1 MGSYPGQPFEF
12 FTKTITIMLHQ
23 PHSEQFL
30 KQRRF
35 YSFLPLVLL
44 PFITVFYGVIASK
57 INKNQGPALA
67 EKQGLNTALPDAII
81 NQDKLINKLSY
92 YEKAAQD
99 SAKRAQLLK
108 KDPYFQ
114 DSLAPTPAFAEGV
127 SLVPE
132 TPARRSAARQKTGS
146 DPKPGQVYKKLEALN
161 AALNTASEP
170 SFKNTEKTKELQTDA
185 AHAELEKQLQ
195 TILAQATT
203 QDSQESTSDPE
214 LAALSGML
222 DKIIQIQN
230 PELAKK
236 NNPADSLSPKAS
248 SVSLTQQLPDASLL
262 QASNPGDSMSTNS
275 VALAE
280 NGFYSLDEP
289 VSSAQQK
296 AIEAVI
302 DQNPKL
308 VSGSTV
314 KLKLSTDIFI
324 QGQLMPKGSFLF
336 GSASL
341 SGERL
346 NIQIQSVRHQNAI
359 FTVNLI
365 VYDLDGQPGIYIPGA
380 ITRDVAKQSASQASS
395 GISVGSLDNSLGAQ
409 AADAAIQASK
419 TLLSRKAK
427 LQQVSIREGYKV
439 LLYDKN
445 SSGIV
450 SR

>member
-1 MGSYPGQPFEF
+1 MQNQPN
-12 FTKTITIMLHQ
+12 
-23 PHSEQFL
+23 SEHFL

-35 YSFLPLVLL
+35 YTFLPLVLL
-44 PFITVFYGVIASK
+44 PFITIFYVVIVSK
-57 INKNQGPALA
+57 INKNQQQPLA
-67 EKQGLNTALPDAII
+67 ERQGLNTALPDAII

-99 SAKRAQLLK
+99 SARRAQLLK

-114 DSLAPTPAFAEGV
+114 DSLAAASLDTGSV
-127 SLVPE
+127 SLLVQ
-132 TPARRSAARQKTGS
+132 TPSRLVGAKKKAHS
-146 DPKPGQVYKKLEALN
+146 DAKPAQVYQKLEALN
-161 AALNTASEP
+161 AALSRASEP
-170 SFKNTEKTKELQTDA
+170 SFEAGRKDSEILEDQ
-185 AHAELEKQLQ
+185 AHAQLEKQLQ
-195 TILAQATT
+195 TILAQASE
-203 QDSQESTSDPE
+203 QDSQGPESDPE

-236 NNPADSLSPKAS
+236 ASLPDSESQNISSVILAS
-248 SVSLTQQLPDASLL
+248 SPLDPSLL
-262 QASNPGDSMSTNS
+262 QTQSEADSMLVNPIQP
-275 VALAE
+275 VE
-280 NGFYSLDEP
+280 NGFFSLDEP
-289 VSSAQQK
+289 VSSAEQK

-302 DQNPKL
+302 DKNPKL

-314 KLKLSTDIFI
+314 KLKLSSDIFI
-324 QGQLMPKGSFLF
+324 QGQLVPKGSFLF
-336 GSASL
+336 GTAAL

-346 NIQIQSVRHQNAI
+346 NIQIQSVRHQNSLYG
-359 FTVNLI
+359 VSLV

-380 ITRDVAKQSASQASS
+380 ITRDVAKQSAAQASS

-427 LQQVSIREGYKV
+427 LQQVTIREGYKV
-439 LLYDKN
+439 LLYDKKAQ
-445 SSGIV
+445 GIV

>member
-1 MGSYPGQPFEF
+1 MQN
-12 FTKTITIMLHQ
+12 
-23 PHSEQFL
+23 HSEHFL

-35 YSFLPLVLL
+35 YTFLPLVLL
-44 PFITVFYGVIASK
+44 PFITVFYGVIVSK
-57 INKNQGPALA
+57 VNKGQDLPLA
-67 EKQGLNTALPDAII
+67 EKQGLNTTLPDAII

-114 DSLAPTPAFAEGV
+114 DSVTVAAQQQVGV
-127 SLVPE
+127 SLLPQA
-132 TPARRSAARQKTGS
+132 PAGTAASRRKAKS
-146 DPKPGQVYKKLEALN
+146 DPKSEQVYQKLEALN
-161 AALNTASEP
+161 TALSSASEP
-170 SFKNTEKTKELQTDA
+170 SFKNAEKDKKLQTDA

-195 TILAQATT
+195 TILAQAT
-203 QDSQESTSDPE
+203 SQEMETPESDPE

-230 PELAKK
+230 PEMAKR
-236 NNPADSLSPKAS
+236 NNGSDSLSPKAS
-248 SVSLTQQLPDASLL
+248 SVSLTQQLPDVSLL
-262 QASNPGDSMSTNS
+262 QASNQADSIITNS
-275 VALAE
+275 VALTE
-280 NGFYSLDEP
+280 SGFFSLDEP

-302 DQNPKL
+302 DQNPRL

-324 QGQLMPKGSFLF
+324 QGQLVPKGSFLF
-336 GSASL
+336 GTASL

-346 NIQIQSVRHQNAI
+346 NILIQSVRHDNAL

-395 GISVGSLDNSLGAQ
+395 GIGVGSLDNSLGAQ

-445 SSGIV
+445 GPGIV

>member
-1 MGSYPGQPFEF
+1 MSHL
-12 FTKTITIMLHQ
+12 T
-23 PHSEQFL
+23 HSEQFL

-44 PFITVFYGVIASK
+44 PFITVFYGAIVSK

-67 EKQGLNTALPDAII
+67 EQQGLNTALPDAII

-114 DSLAPTPAFAEGV
+114 DSLASDPVTTEGV
-127 SLVPE
+127 SLLPE
-132 TPARRSAARQKTGS
+132 TPAHRSAARQKKQS
-146 DPKPGQVYKKLEALN
+146 DPKPEQVYQKLEALN
-161 AALNTASEP
+161 AALSSASEP
-170 SFKNTEKTKELQTDA
+170 SFKDSEKDKELQTEA
-185 AHAELEKQLQ
+185 AHTELEKQLQ

-203 QDSQESTSDPE
+203 QDSAESSSDPE

-230 PELAKK
+230 PELAKR
-236 NNPADSLSPKAS
+236 NIAVDSLSPKAS
-248 SVSLTQQLPDASLL
+248 SVSLSRQLPDASLL
-262 QASNPGDSMSTNS
+262 QAVAPNDSLQNNPGYY
-275 VALAE
+275 E
-280 NGFYSLDEP
+280 QNGFFSLDEP
-289 VSSAQQK
+289 VSSARQK

-302 DQNPKL
+302 DQNPRL

-324 QGQLMPKGSFLF
+324 QGELVAKGSFLF
-336 GSASL
+336 GTASL

-346 NIQIQSVRHQNAI
+346 NIQIQSVRHQNTLFA
-359 FTVNLI
+359 VNLI
-365 VYDLDGQPGIYIPGA
+365 VYDLDGQPGIYMPGA
-380 ITRDVAKQSASQASS
+380 ITRDVAKQSASQASG
-395 GISVGSLDNSLGAQ
+395 GISVGSLETSLGAQ

-445 SSGIV
+445 GQGIV

>member
-1 MGSYPGQPFEF
+1 MQN
-12 FTKTITIMLHQ
+12 
-23 PHSEQFL
+23 HSEHFL

-35 YSFLPLVLL
+35 YTFLPLVLL
-44 PFITVFYGVIASK
+44 PFITVFYGVIVSK
-57 INKNQGPALA
+57 VNKNQEFPLA
-67 EKQGLNTALPDAII
+67 ENQGLNTALPDAII

-114 DSLAPTPAFAEGV
+114 DSLALAPATTEGV
-127 SLVPE
+127 SLLPQ
-132 TPARRSAARQKTGS
+132 TPARRGGAKRKTAS
-146 DPKPGQVYKKLEALN
+146 DPKPEQVYKKLEALN
-161 AALNTASEP
+161 AALSSASEP
-170 SFKNTEKTKELQTDA
+170 SFKTPEKDSEASKDA
-185 AHAELEKQLQ
+185 AHEQLEKQLQ
-195 TILAQATT
+195 TILAQAT
-203 QDSQESTSDPE
+203 SQEAETPESDPE
-214 LAALSGML
+214 LAALSDML

-230 PELAKK
+230 PELAPK
-236 NNPADSLSPKAS
+236 NSVADSMNPKAS
-248 SVSLTQQLPDASLL
+248 SVSLTQQLPEASLL
-262 QASNPGDSMSTNS
+262 QAVGPNDSLQNS
-275 VALAE
+275 LVNFE
-280 NGFYSLDEP
+280 QNGFFSLDEP

-302 DQNPKL
+302 DQNPRL

-324 QGQLMPKGSFLF
+324 QDQLIPKGSFLF
-336 GSASL
+336 GTASL

-346 NIQIQSVRHQNAI
+346 NIQIQSVRHENAL
-359 FTVNLI
+359 FTVNLM

-395 GISVGSLDNSLGAQ
+395 GISMGTLDNSLGAQ
-409 AADAAIQASK
+409 AADAAIKASK

-445 SSGIV
+445 GSGIV

>member
-1 MGSYPGQPFEF
+1 MQN
-12 FTKTITIMLHQ
+12 
-23 PHSEQFL
+23 HSDHFL

-35 YSFLPLVLL
+35 YTFLPLILL
-44 PFITVFYGVIASK
+44 PFLTVFYGVIISK
-57 INKNQGPALA
+57 FNKDQDLPLA
-67 EKQGLNTALPDAII
+67 ERQGLNTALPDAII

-114 DSLAPTPAFAEGV
+114 DSLTPVPAKAEGI
-127 SLVPE
+127 SLLPQ
-132 TPARRSAARQKTGS
+132 TPARGTAARQKKGS
-146 DPKPGQVYKKLEALN
+146 DPKSDQVYKKLEALN
-161 AALNTASEP
+161 QVLSSTTEP
-170 SFKNTEKTKELQTDA
+170 SFKTPQKDIEASNEI
-185 AHAELEKQLQ
+185 AHEQLEKQLQ
-195 TILAQATT
+195 TILAQAT
-203 QDSQESTSDPE
+203 SQETESPESDPE

-230 PELAKK
+230 PELAQR
-236 NNPADSLSPKAS
+236 NSATDSLSPKAS
-248 SVSLTQQLPDASLL
+248 SVSLTQQSADASLL
-262 QASNPGDSMSTNS
+262 QAAGPDDSLQVNPATLDQ
-275 VALAE
+275 
-280 NGFYSLDEP
+280 NGFFSLDEP
-289 VSSAQQK
+289 ISSAEQK

-314 KLKLSTDIFI
+314 KLKLSSDIFI
-324 QGQLMPKGSFLF
+324 QGQLVPKGSFLF
-336 GSASL
+336 GNASL

-346 NIQIQSVRHQNAI
+346 NILIQSVRHQHSLFA
-359 FTVNLI
+359 VNLV

-395 GISVGSLDNSLGAQ
+395 GIGVGYLDNSLGAQ

-427 LQQVSIREGYKV
+427 LQQVFIREGYKV

>member
-1 MGSYPGQPFEF
+1 MQN
-12 FTKTITIMLHQ
+12 
-23 PHSEQFL
+23 HSEHFL

-44 PFITVFYGVIASK
+44 PFITVFYGVIVSK

-67 EKQGLNTALPDAII
+67 EKQGLNTSLPDAII

-114 DSLAPTPAFAEGV
+114 DSLAPAPATMEGV
-127 SLVPE
+127 SLLPQAPV
-132 TPARRSAARQKTGS
+132 RRGS
-146 DPKPGQVYKKLEALN
+146 SRKRSDPDPKPEQVYHKLEALN
-161 AALNTASEP
+161 AALSSTSEP
-170 SFKNTEKTKELQTDA
+170 SFKSSEKDKELQTEA

-203 QDSQESTSDPE
+203 QDSAESASDPE

-230 PELAKK
+230 PELAKR
-236 NNPADSLSPKAS
+236 NGGADSLSLMAS
-248 SVSLTQQLPDASLL
+248 SVSLSQQLPDASLL
-262 QASNPGDSMSTNS
+262 QAPDPGDSMETNS

-280 NGFYSLDEP
+280 NGFFSLDEP

-324 QGQLMPKGSFLF
+324 QGQLVPKGSFLF

-346 NIQIQSVRHQNAI
+346 NILIQSVGYQNAI
-359 FTVNLI
+359 FAVKLV

-395 GISVGSLDNSLGAQ
+395 GIRVGSLDNSLGAQ

-445 SSGIV
+445 GSGIV

>member
-1 MGSYPGQPFEF
+1 M
-12 FTKTITIMLHQ
+12 
-23 PHSEQFL
+23 
-30 KQRRF
+30 
-35 YSFLPLVLL
+35 V
-44 PFITVFYGVIASK
+44 VSK

-114 DSLAPTPAFAEGV
+114 DSVTAVAEQDGGV

-132 TPARRSAARQKTGS
+132 TPARKSAARRKTGS
-146 DPKPGQVYKKLEALN
+146 DPKPGQVYQKLEALN
-161 AALNTASEP
+161 AALSSASEP
-170 SFKNTEKTKELQTDA
+170 SFKNAEKEKELQTDA

-203 QDSQESTSDPE
+203 QESAESTSDPE

-236 NNPADSLSPKAS
+236 NNPEDSLSPKAT
-248 SVSLTQQLPDASLL
+248 SVSLSQQMPDVSML
-262 QASNPGDSMSTNS
+262 QTTNPGDSMITNS
-275 VALAE
+275 MALAE
-280 NGFYSLDEP
+280 SGFFSLDEP

-324 QGQLMPKGSFLF
+324 QGQLVPKGSFLF

-346 NIQIQSVRHQNAI
+346 NILIQSVQHQNTL

-445 SSGIV
+445 GQGIV

>member
-1 MGSYPGQPFEF
+1 
-12 FTKTITIMLHQ
+12 MLHQ
-23 PHSEQFL
+23 PHSEHFL

-44 PFITVFYGVIASK
+44 PFITVFYGVTVSK

-67 EKQGLNTALPDAII
+67 EKRGLNTALPDAII

-92 YEKAAQD
+92 YEKATQD

-114 DSLAPTPAFAEGV
+114 DSVTATPATTEGV
-127 SLVPE
+127 SLLPQ
-132 TPARRSAARQKTGS
+132 TPTRSGAAKIKPGS
-146 DPKPGQVYKKLEALN
+146 DPKPEQVYQKLEALN
-161 AALNTASEP
+161 AALSSASEP
-170 SFKNTEKTKELQTDA
+170 SFKNEEKDRELQTDA
-185 AHAELEKQLQ
+185 AHGELEKQLQ

-203 QDSQESTSDPE
+203 QDSPDSSSDPE
-214 LAALSGML
+214 LEALSGML

-230 PELAKK
+230 PELARK
-236 NNPADSLSPKAS
+236 NSGADSLSAKAS
-248 SVSLTQQLPDASLL
+248 SISLTQQLPDASLL
-262 QASNPGDSMSTNS
+262 QAPNAGDSMSTSS
-275 VALAE
+275 VALIG
-280 NGFYSLDEP
+280 NGFFSLDEP
-289 VSSAQQK
+289 VSSAEQK

-324 QGQLMPKGSFLF
+324 QGQLVPKGSFLF

-346 NIQIQSVRHQNAI
+346 NILIQSVRHQNSL
-359 FTVNLI
+359 FTVNLT

-380 ITRDVAKQSASQASS
+380 ITREVAKQSASQASG

>member
-1 MGSYPGQPFEF
+1 MQN
-12 FTKTITIMLHQ
+12 
-23 PHSEQFL
+23 HSEHFL

-35 YSFLPLVLL
+35 YTFLPLVLL
-44 PFITVFYGVIASK
+44 PFITVFYGVIVFK
-57 INKNQGPALA
+57 VNKNQAPTLA

-114 DSLAPTPAFAEGV
+114 DSLAPALPTIEGV
-127 SLVPE
+127 SLLPQ
-132 TPARRSAARQKTGS
+132 TPVRRGGSRKRSDS
-146 DPKPGQVYKKLEALN
+146 DPKPEQVYKKLEALN
-161 AALNTASEP
+161 AALSSASEP
-170 SFKNTEKTKELQTDA
+170 SFKTSEKDTEAPKDA

-203 QDSQESTSDPE
+203 QDSSESTSDPE

-230 PELAKK
+230 PELAKR
-236 NNPADSLSPKAS
+236 NSAADSLSPKAS
-248 SVSLTQQLPDASLL
+248 SVLLSRQVPDASLL
-262 QASNPGDSMSTNS
+262 QAPNPADSMITNS

-280 NGFYSLDEP
+280 NGFFSLDEP

-296 AIEAVI
+296 AIEASI
-302 DQNPKL
+302 DQNPRL

-324 QGQLMPKGSFLF
+324 QGQLVPKGSFLF
-336 GSASL
+336 GTASL

-346 NIQIQSVRHQNAI
+346 NIQIQSVRHQNTL
-359 FTVNLI
+359 FTVNLM

-419 TLLSRKAK
+419 SLLSRKAK

-445 SSGIV
+445 DQGIV